1 MVRYTQIPPQL
12 GAVLAADGNLR
23 ALQARAETV
32 NPNYLETELSAVEQV
47 ANTRR
52 TLLQVI
58 TDYNT
63 AIVQLEKAKGTL
75 LEYNNVVV
83 TDQSNGR

>member
-1 MVRYTQIPPQL
+1 MAATPKAAAPPPLPDATGESPEELCVRL
-12 GAVLAADGNLR
+12 
-23 ALQARAETV
+23 
-32 NPNYLETELSAVEQV
+32 EQV

-58 TDYNT
+58 TDYNV

-83 TDQSNGR
+83 TDEPDGR